1 VYADTP
7 SGSDTYAIA
16 RIPGLYLS
24 IHSHFNAPFYMRL
37 TFKAF
42 ALLDLISILF
52 LSTQLWTLLTH
63 LHDVKTDGFSIAKV
77 CLTFLMYG
85 SLFATVAGLYQF
97 RKYGLITYYIQFPFR
112 LFLLVF
118 SVGFITLLPEVFSLG
133 DEFFSWLFRICVM
146 AEFFRLYYSILAYKQ
161 FIVLPR

>member
-1 VYADTP
+1 
-7 SGSDTYAIA
+7 
-16 RIPGLYLS
+16 
-24 IHSHFNAPFYMRL
+24 MRL
-37 TFKAF
+37 TFKVF

-63 LHDVKTDGFSIAKV
+63 LHEVKTDAFSIVKV
-77 CLTFLMYG
+77 CLTVLMYV
-85 SLFATVAGLYQF
+85 SLFLTVAGLYRF

-118 SVGFITLLPEVFSLG
+118 SIGFITLLPELFPLG

-146 AEFFRLYYSILAYKQ
+146 AEFFRLYYSILAYKK
-161 FIVLPR
+161 FIQAPQ